1 MKKCF
6 INSKYNFGKI
16 KSKEKRPLLEI
27 VNRDHKSYFIKSNQA
42 DQKFKLTQNS
52 LKKYLK
58 SIRELKFCSFD
69 DLMKVHNSVWQ
80 QKVLNSTKSK
90 NYLRYLEVFVTVP
103 NAESGTFLKYRY

>member
-1 MKKCF
+1 M
-6 INSKYNFGKI
+6 N
-16 KSKEKRPLLEI
+16 KEKRPLLEI

-80 QKVLNSTKSK
+80 QKVLNST
-90 NYLRYLEVFVTVP
+90 NNENWQMPGQIICDCPR
-103 NAESGTFLKYRY
+103 FLKSIAVSIAFLWPFVQVSQ